1 MNIADIVALAKAG
14 YTAEQIGKMSAL
26 ETAPEAKTEPETEVK
41 TEAKTET
48 KTETKPEAQKSET
61 DPTLQAI
68 LSSIKDL
75 TTSLQSN
82 AILKSEQ
89 PPEKTAEDI
98 LAEIINPPIKP
109 LK

>member
-14 YTAEQIGKMSAL
+14 YTADQIGKMSAL
-26 ETAPEAKTEPETEVK
+26 EAAPEAKTEPAPEVK
-41 TEAKTET
+41 TEAKP
-48 KTETKPEAQKSET
+48 ETKPEAPKNET

-68 LSSIKDL
+68 LTSIKDL

>member
-26 ETAPEAKTEPETEVK
+26 ETAPEAKTEPATEVK

-48 KTETKPEAQKSET
+48 KTEAQKSET